1 MGQLRPAF
9 RFSFFNLSRT
19 ASAFSELAW
28 ILLSF
33 RRFSVQRKIHI
44 FDLCCLGRCWTMYLM
59 DSAIDQF
66 SRSGY
71 STAGWVRCQ
80 NQFLSFVPI
89 FRSGCHLTRHHP
101 NSFYQQSDCRTDGP
115 RRCLHSSSTWAWSC
129 YSSLLSESA
138 VSSQGSKAFPRLARE
153 FRTRPLQ
160 LKRSWSRRQPKCL
173 I

>member
-9 RFSFFNLSRT
+9 RSSFFSLSKT

-44 FDLCCLGRCWTMYLM
+44 FDLCCLGRYWTMYVM
-59 DSAIDQF
+59 DSAIDRF
-66 SRSGY
+66 SRLGY

-80 NQFLSFVPI
+80 SQFLSFALI
-89 FRSGCHLTRHHP
+89 FRSSCHLTRHHP
-101 NSFYQQSDCRTDGP
+101 NSFCQRSDCRTDGP

-129 YSSLLSESA
+129 CSRWLSASA
-138 VSSQGSKAFPRLARE
+138 VSSQGSKAFPRLARG
-153 FRTRPLQ
+153 FQTRPLR